1 MSGIE
6 REMTLP
12 CGEQVMP
19 FHEQGV
25 ELEGFHEERTEGDDD
40 FAAGRRERRA
50 CPSGERQVTP
60 IFVVRVRQKNSKEN
74 NKVVT
79 LLWGTMFSIR
89 TENMAWFWRLRT
101 WSNGVLVGYRVTIS
115 VFQLLKMVVIGE
127 ESPL

>member
-25 ELEGFHEERTEGDDD
+25 ELDGFHEERRTEGDD
-40 FAAGRRERRA
+40 FAAGPAADRRERRA
-50 CPSGERQVTP
+50 CPSGERQVTC
-60 IFVVRVRQKNSKEN
+60 IFVRVRQKKRKEN

-79 LLWGTMFSIR
+79 LWGTVFSIWIVKNDDL
-89 TENMAWFWRLRT
+89 ELEI
-101 WSNGVLVGYRVTIS
+101 NGVLW
-115 VFQLLKMVVIGE
+115 
-127 ESPL
+127 